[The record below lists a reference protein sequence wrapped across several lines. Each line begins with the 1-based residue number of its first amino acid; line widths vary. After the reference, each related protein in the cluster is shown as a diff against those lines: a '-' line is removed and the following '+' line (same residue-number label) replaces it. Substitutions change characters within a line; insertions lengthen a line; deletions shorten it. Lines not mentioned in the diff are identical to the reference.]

1 MNFSQQI
8 KQNINGDEYYSPQ
21 NVVDMIV
28 PYILRGGYRKIWCPF
43 DTEESKFVTT
53 FTDLGF
59 EVVHGHI
66 DTGQDFFSFQE
77 PQGDVVVSNP
87 PFSKRD
93 HIFEKLFQMDI
104 AFALVMN
111 FNGLFD
117 SRKRAE
123 IFRKN
128 GVEILVPNGRMK
140 FEHKDRGVLNSPNFQ
155 SVYVCHNILYKQIV
169 FSDAKF

>member
-1 MNFSQQI
+1 M
-8 KQNINGDEYYSPQ
+8 K
-21 NVVDMIV
+21 
-28 PYILRGGYRKIWCPF
+28 
-43 DTEESKFVTT
+43 TEETAKSIS
-53 FTDLGF
+53 DLIDYYCMRC
-59 EVVHGHI
+59 VVGLSNCKISALECARIREDI
-66 DTGQDFFSFQE
+66 DFQE
-77 PQGDVVVSNP
+77 AQGDVVVSNP

-123 IFRKN
+123 VFRKN
-128 GVEILVPNGRMK
+128 GVEILVPKGRMK

-155 SVYVCHNILYKQIV
+155 SVYVCHNILDKQIV
-169 FSDAKF
+169 FSDAKY